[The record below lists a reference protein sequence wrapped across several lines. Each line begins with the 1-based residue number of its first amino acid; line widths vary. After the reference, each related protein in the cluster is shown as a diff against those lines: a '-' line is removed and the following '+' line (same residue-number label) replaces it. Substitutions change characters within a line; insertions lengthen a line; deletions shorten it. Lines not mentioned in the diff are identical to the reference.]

1 VLTSIDKQLEK
12 NGISNN
18 ELSELLIRLMDYGVL
33 CRDESQREQV
43 LYDRYLR
50 LENLVNEYLSLLRIR
65 VQHDTRFQFVRLYPP
80 GSEVPGMV
88 DENDPPFKTGMR
100 SRLSKSEVELVLVL
114 RSQYEKSLRE
124 GQVDEKGCATLSLEA
139 LNIALKN
146 LLRKTLPNNITQRK
160 DLFRSLKQLR
170 LIQYRKEEDIE
181 SGEAWIRIRPMIVSY
196 VSDQVLDSLQPLI
209 DGSIKAIN
217 VEHENVKPNDMD
229 ADVEIEVEESNVNKT
244 ES

>member
-1 VLTSIDKQLEK
+1 MLTSIDKQLEK

-80 GSEVPGMV
+80 GSGVPGMV

-124 GQVDEKGCATLSLEA
+124 GQVDENGCATLSLEA

-146 LLRKTLPNNITQRK
+146 LLKKTLPNNITQRK

-209 DGSIKAIN
+209 DGNIKAIN

-229 ADVEIEVEESNVNKT
+229 ADVEESNVNKT

>member
-1 VLTSIDKQLEK
+1 MLNSIDKQLEK
-12 NGISNN
+12 NGVSTN
-18 ELSELLIRLMDYGVL
+18 ELSELLIRLLDYGVL
-33 CRDESQREQV
+33 CRDESQKEQL

-50 LENLVNEYLSLLRIR
+50 LENLVNDYLGVLRIR

-100 SRLSKSEVELVLVL
+100 ARLSKSEVELVLVL

-124 GQVDEKGCATLSLEA
+124 GLVDENGCATLSLEA
-139 LNIALKN
+139 LNIAMKN
-146 LLRKTLPNNITQRK
+146 LLKKSLPSNVTQRK

-181 SGEAWIRIRPMIVSY
+181 SGEAWVRVRPMIISY
-196 VSDQVLDSLQPLI
+196 VSDQVLDALQPLVNDVPAPEAI
-209 DGSIKAIN
+209 DDTSPIATS
-217 VEHENVKPNDMD
+217 
-229 ADVEIEVEESNVNKT
+229 AES
-244 ES
+244 

>member
-1 VLTSIDKQLEK
+1 MLTSIDKQLEK
-12 NGISNN
+12 NGISTN

-33 CRDESQREQV
+33 CRDESQREQL

-50 LENLVNEYLSLLRIR
+50 LENLVNDYLSLLRIR
-65 VQHDTRFQFVRLYPP
+65 VQHDTRFQFIRLYPP

-124 GQVDEKGCATLSLEA
+124 GQVDENGCATLSLEA

-146 LLRKTLPNNITQRK
+146 LLKRTLPNNITQRK

-196 VSDQVLDSLQPLI
+196 VSDQVLDALQPL
-209 DGSIKAIN
+209 
-217 VEHENVKPNDMD
+217 VEPNEEHKYVELSVAESDVVED
-229 ADVEIEVEESNVNKT
+229 ADAKESKLK
-244 ES
+244 ESES

>member
-1 VLTSIDKQLEK
+1 MLSSIDKQLEK
-12 NGISNN
+12 NGISTN

-33 CRDESQREQV
+33 CRDESQREQL

-50 LENLVNEYLSLLRIR
+50 LENLVNDYLGVLRIR

-100 SRLSKSEVELVLVL
+100 TRLSKSEVELVLIL

-124 GQVDEKGCATLSLEA
+124 GQVDENGCATLSLEA
-139 LNIALKN
+139 LNIAMKN
-146 LLRKTLPNNITQRK
+146 LLKKSLPSNITQRK

-170 LIQYRKEEDIE
+170 LIQYGKEEDIE
-181 SGEAWIRIRPMIVSY
+181 SGEAWIRVRPMIVSY
-196 VSDQVLDSLQPLI
+196 VSDQVLDALQPLV
-209 DGSIKAIN
+209 DGSDT
-217 VEHENVKPNDMD
+217 PSSD
-229 ADVEIEVEESNVNKT
+229 ALSSDIPATDTPQTISEES
-244 ES
+244 